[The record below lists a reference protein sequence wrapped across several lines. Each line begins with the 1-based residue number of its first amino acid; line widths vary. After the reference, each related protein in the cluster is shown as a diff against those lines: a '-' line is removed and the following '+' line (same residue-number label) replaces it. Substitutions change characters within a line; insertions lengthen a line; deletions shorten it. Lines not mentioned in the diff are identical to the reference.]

1 MLSQQ
6 EPKMIQRQYNFK
18 CEKCGKAFETA
29 RNLRRHTDKK
39 NACDLYIN
47 NIDDAVIQTDIIENA
62 VSHTDF
68 KLLTDKMDNGF
79 KLLNDK
85 IDILMSLLMKKEESV
100 NSVNSVINSVNPVNP
115 VNPVEKIKKV
125 KKVKKTPAP
134 TFKYTIVP
142 PTTETE
148 VDMSLSV
155 QPVQQAPVLTT
166 IPINENPIEYLT
178 KTYEPTDTIYGNLN
192 YICKDLQEEW
202 FEKCEDEDLKFYIKD
217 DKCREFIDKC
227 STIEKKEAFYAI
239 LFEEHLKYNYEL
251 GVLSFY
257 DYKTEQLYVIN
268 EDMDWEL
275 STTNTTNPI
284 ACLLWDKL
292 NTAVAFTAKFN
303 PDLANDLFKIKRL
316 VSKNEKINEIV
327 KSVLSTVNYD
337 KRVSIYTYNVDGKL

>member
-1 MLSQQ
+1 MLSISNL
-6 EPKMIQRQYNFK
+6 KMNETPQFK
-18 CEKCGKAFETA
+18 CEKCQSYF
-29 RNLRRHTDKK
+29 KK
-39 NACDLYIN
+39 KEGLEKHLKRKFPCFKDTTTPQISTN
-47 NIDDAVIQTDIIENA
+47 NNEIVEM
-62 VSHTDF
+62 
-68 KLLTDKMDNGF
+68 KE
-79 KLLNDK
+79 
-85 IDILMSLLMKKEESV
+85 ILMILVNEIKSLKEEF
-100 NSVNSVINSVNPVNP
+100 VILKSICSTNITPIPQISIEIPQISTNEPPV
-115 VNPVEKIKKV
+115 VKKV
-125 KKVKKTPAP
+125 NKVKKTTAP

-142 PTTETE
+142 PTTETN
-148 VDMSLSV
+148 VDIV

-178 KTYEPTDTIYGNLN
+178 KTYEPTDTIYGNLK

-202 FEKCEDEDLKFYIKD
+202 FEKCEDDYLKFYIKD

-239 LFEEHLKYNYEL
+239 LFEQHLKYNYDL

-257 DYKTEQLYVIN
+257 DYKTERLYVIN

-284 ACLLWDKL
+284 GCLLWDKL

-303 PDLANDLFKIKRL
+303 PDLANDLFKIKHL

-327 KSVLSTVNYD
+327 KSVLSTLNYD
-337 KRVSIYTYNVDGKL
+337 KIRVRPFIRVM

>member
-1 MLSQQ
+1 
-6 EPKMIQRQYNFK
+6 
-18 CEKCGKAFETA
+18 
-29 RNLRRHTDKK
+29 
-39 NACDLYIN
+39 
-47 NIDDAVIQTDIIENA
+47 
-62 VSHTDF
+62 
-68 KLLTDKMDNGF
+68 
-79 KLLNDK
+79 
-85 IDILMSLLMKKEESV
+85 MS
-100 NSVNSVINSVNPVNP
+100 
-115 VNPVEKIKKV
+115 
-125 KKVKKTPAP
+125 
-134 TFKYTIVP
+134 
-142 PTTETE
+142 
-148 VDMSLSV
+148 
-155 QPVQQAPVLTT
+155 
-166 IPINENPIEYLT
+166 
-178 KTYEPTDTIYGNLN
+178 
-192 YICKDLQEEW
+192 
-202 FEKCEDEDLKFYIKD
+202 EKCEDEDLKFYIKD

-257 DYKTEQLYVIN
+257 DYKTERLYVIN

-337 KRVSIYTYNVDGKL
+337 KRVSIYTYKVDGKLWPGISCSVKERNIHLYGAIETSH

>member
-1 MLSQQ
+1 M
-6 EPKMIQRQYNFK
+6 
-18 CEKCGKAFETA
+18 
-29 RNLRRHTDKK
+29 
-39 NACDLYIN
+39 
-47 NIDDAVIQTDIIENA
+47 
-62 VSHTDF
+62 
-68 KLLTDKMDNGF
+68 
-79 KLLNDK
+79 
-85 IDILMSLLMKKEESV
+85 
-100 NSVNSVINSVNPVNP
+100 
-115 VNPVEKIKKV
+115 
-125 KKVKKTPAP
+125 KKVKKTSAP

-155 QPVQQAPVLTT
+155 QPVQPVHSVQQAPVLTT

-178 KTYEPTDTIYGNLN
+178 KTYEPTDTIYGNLK

-217 DKCREFIDKC
+217 NKCREFIDKC

-257 DYKTEQLYVIN
+257 DYKTERLYVIN

-275 STTNTTNPI
+275 LTTNTTNPI

-292 NTAVAFTAKFN
+292 NSAVAFTAKFN

-327 KSVLSTVNYD
+327 KNVLSTLNLRFLP
-337 KRVSIYTYNVDGKL
+337 KN

>member
-1 MLSQQ
+1 MLSNNKETQ
-6 EPKMIQRQYNFK
+6 MIFV
-18 CEKCGKAFETA
+18 CEKCKKGYASKRALVKHNEKVPFCNMAVPAIPTNNNEIVELKDIIMVLIEEIKS
-29 RNLRRHTDKK
+29 LREEFKSFKSPILTTNITPPFSYVVQTEQMKTNESLSYVVQTEQIK
-39 NACDLYIN
+39 TN
-47 NIDDAVIQTDIIENA
+47 NI
-62 VSHTDF
+62 
-68 KLLTDKMDNGF
+68 
-79 KLLNDK
+79 
-85 IDILMSLLMKKEESV
+85 
-100 NSVNSVINSVNPVNP
+100 PV
-115 VNPVEKIKKV
+115 VEKIKKV

-134 TFKYTIVP
+134 IKYTIVP

-155 QPVQQAPVLTT
+155 QPVLTT

-178 KTYEPTDTIYGNLN
+178 KTYEPTDTIYGNLK

-202 FEKCEDEDLKFYIKD
+202 FEKCEDDYLKFYIKD

-239 LFEEHLKYNYEL
+239 LFEQHLKYNYDL

-257 DYKTEQLYVIN
+257 DYKTERLYVIN

-284 ACLLWDKL
+284 GCLLWDKL

-303 PDLANDLFKIKRL
+303 PDLANDLFKIKHL

-327 KSVLSTVNYD
+327 KSVLSTLNYD
-337 KRVSIYTYNVDGKL
+337 KIRVSI

>member
-1 MLSQQ
+1 MLSISNL
-6 EPKMIQRQYNFK
+6 KMNETPQFK
-18 CEKCGKAFETA
+18 CEKCQSYF
-29 RNLRRHTDKK
+29 KK
-39 NACDLYIN
+39 KEGLEKHLKRKFPCFKDTTTPQISTN
-47 NIDDAVIQTDIIENA
+47 NNEIVEM
-62 VSHTDF
+62 
-68 KLLTDKMDNGF
+68 KE
-79 KLLNDK
+79 
-85 IDILMSLLMKKEESV
+85 ILMILVNEIKSLKEEF
-100 NSVNSVINSVNPVNP
+100 VILKSICSTNITPIPQISIEIPQISIEIPQISTNEPPV
-115 VNPVEKIKKV
+115 VKKV
-125 KKVKKTPAP
+125 NKVKKTTAP

-142 PTTETE
+142 PTTETN
-148 VDMSLSV
+148 VDIV

-178 KTYEPTDTIYGNLN
+178 KTYEPTDTIYGNLK

-202 FEKCEDEDLKFYIKD
+202 FEKCEDDYLKFYIKD

-239 LFEEHLKYNYEL
+239 LFEQHLKYNYDL

-257 DYKTEQLYVIN
+257 DYKTERLYVIN

-284 ACLLWDKL
+284 GCLLWDKL

-303 PDLANDLFKIKRL
+303 PDLANDLFKIKHL

-327 KSVLSTVNYD
+327 KSVLSTLNYD
-337 KRVSIYTYNVDGKL
+337 KIRVRPFIRVM